1 MSYAII
7 VLCDLYRWQLHIIK
21 KHIYNIKRFNLFY
34 RRKKNVRI
42 SPLNN
47 PLFNPVY
54 NKQGTD
60 DFYLSTICLLFK
72 HTNVFCYNCWPA
84 LDGKTSEN
92 KLYFKHWAQQSL
104 LVYIYTFIYIVTV
117 KSIIRR
123 CVAVYVLLYN

>member
-7 VLCDLYRWQLHIIK
+7 VFMWFISLTTTYNKEAYLLHK
-21 KHIYNIKRFNLFY
+21 MFNLFY

-104 LVYIYTFIYIVTV
+104 LVHICIYIYSYCKKYYTEMCSSVCFVV
-117 KSIIRR
+117 
-123 CVAVYVLLYN
+123 